1 MSAQEEEEYLEAIY
15 KLQERG
21 EAVTATTLARDLA
34 ISEAEATTILHGL
47 MERGLVQHTAA
58 ARELTQEGLQRAAT
72 VVRRHRL
79 AERFLTDI
87 LGLGWDRSHAEA
99 CKLEHA
105 LSPEVEERLAA
116 FLGHPQT
123 CPHGHPV
130 PGEGISPLSKAQPL
144 SALPPLSCAVIVRI
158 AQEDGGLLRYLATL
172 GLMPGVEVEVEER
185 APFDGPLMIKVRDAH
200 YALGRQ
206 VADQILVRPLEG
218 PPGRHRHRRRRG
230 HASA

>member
-21 EAVTATTLARDLA
+21 EVVTAAALARDLA
-34 ISEAEATTILHGL
+34 ISEAEATAILHGL
-47 MERGLVQHTAA
+47 MERGLVQHTTV
-58 ARELTQEGLQRAAT
+58 ARGLTQEGLQRAAT

-79 AERFLTDI
+79 AERLLTDI
-87 LGLGWDRSHAEA
+87 LGLGWDRSHTEA

-130 PGEGISPLSKAQPL
+130 PGEGVSSPSEAQPL
-144 SALPPLSCAVIVRI
+144 SALLPPSRAVIVRI
-158 AQEDGGLLRYLATL
+158 AQEDSELLRYLATL
-172 GLMPGVEVEVEER
+172 GLMPDIEVEVEER
-185 APFDGPLMIKVRDAH
+185 APFDGPLMIRVGNAH

-218 PPGRHRHRRRRG
+218 PPWRHRRRRG
-230 HASA
+230 RRNVSV